1 MNGYLEDL
9 CHELESQNMIT
20 ILDKNLESVIA
31 EAAKLQHK
39 VLESIIGD
47 KNEEVGATDGHTDE
61 AGESVDMTREMEI
74 MRAAEKQLKI
84 HKSEK
89 ETFSKGIA
97 SIIYN
102 KMEVNEEN
110 LAIDEGYDDDGKQ
123 ELEYSEDKNNIIE
136 EIEIERE
143 NIEVVHEAR
152 SETVKVSISNLSIL

>member
-1 MNGYLEDL
+1 
-9 CHELESQNMIT
+9 MIT

-97 SIIYN
+97 SI
-102 KMEVNEEN
+102 
-110 LAIDEGYDDDGKQ
+110 L
-123 ELEYSEDKNNIIE
+123 L
-136 EIEIERE
+136 
-143 NIEVVHEAR
+143 
-152 SETVKVSISNLSIL
+152 